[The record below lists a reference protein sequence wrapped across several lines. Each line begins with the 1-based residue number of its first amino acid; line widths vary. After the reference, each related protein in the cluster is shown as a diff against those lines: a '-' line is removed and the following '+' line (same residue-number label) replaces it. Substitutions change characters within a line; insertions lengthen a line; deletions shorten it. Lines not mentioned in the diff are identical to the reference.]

1 MTADPSTRERV
12 LQAIVD
18 IFIEGE
24 KVTVSA
30 VAVRSGLSRQRIH
43 GEGLRPLLARFATA
57 QGELSEG
64 HPHLT
69 ASRLSALRT
78 EVELFRQNAKPHA
91 ADETAPE
98 DQALIQRLHR
108 QVHQLEEEI
117 ARLQDEIIAERQAV
131 ALILVSASQQRS
143 NDSFDHESKPL

>member
-43 GEGLRPLLARFATA
+43 GEGLRP
-57 QGELSEG
+57 S
-64 HPHLT
+64 
-69 ASRLSALRT
+69 LRGSPPRKANSPKVIHT
-78 EVELFRQNAKPHA
+78 
-91 ADETAPE
+91 
-98 DQALIQRLHR
+98 
-108 QVHQLEEEI
+108 
-117 ARLQDEIIAERQAV
+117 
-131 ALILVSASQQRS
+131 
-143 NDSFDHESKPL
+143 